1 MSPMRFRPSRYG
13 VSSGAAAAGGA
24 VASGDYLYFEE
35 NSPEYLDEKGETPA
49 TLRDES
55 TAAGGRHLSAA
66 GFLGLNWRSIGAAV
80 VVGTLVAVGTDLALE
95 FLRPRIFG
103 KKTGKEG

>member
-1 MSPMRFRPSRYG
+1 MTPTRFRPSRYG
-13 VSSGAAAAGGA
+13 VSSAAAAAGGA
-24 VASGDYLYFEE
+24 VSAGDYVYFEDA
-35 NSPEYLDEKGETPA
+35 SLDEDADKPTV
-49 TLRDES
+49 LRDES
-55 TAAGGRHLSAA
+55 TAAGGRHLSPA

-103 KKTGKEG
+103 KKTSREG

>member
-1 MSPMRFRPSRYG
+1 MSPVRFRPSRYG
-13 VSSGAAAAGGA
+13 VSSAAAAAGGA
-24 VASGDYLYFEE
+24 AAAGDYLY
-35 NSPEYLDEKGETPA
+35 SDGLPEYFDEMEEKPS
-49 TLRDES
+49 TLKEES
-55 TAAGGRHLSAA
+55 TAAGGRHILDG

-95 FLRPRIFG
+95 FIRPRIFG

>member
-1 MSPMRFRPSRYG
+1 MSTSRFVPSRYG
-13 VSSGAAAAGGA
+13 GASSAAAAGGA
-24 VASGDYLYFEE
+24 VAAGDLLYYDMLDE
-35 NSPEYLDEKGETPA
+35 PEYLNADESKPSN
-49 TLRDES
+49 LQDES
-55 TAAGGRHLSAA
+55 TAAGGRHLSAS

-103 KKTGKEG
+103 KKKQEG